1 MLGPEVQPRVVN
13 NSRLLRKELPALL
26 AQLTKIPDPK
36 SDRLLES
43 ATTLPDADC
52 YAANG
57 AVVFSVLPPLHSLKD
72 LP

>member
-36 SDRLLES
+36 SD
-43 ATTLPDADC
+43 TGC
-52 YAANG
+52 
-57 AVVFSVLPPLHSLKD
+57 
-72 LP
+72 